1 MNCYIVI
8 KQKQAIEPDKRCEE
22 TLNTHYQG
30 KEVNQKPLHAAQI
43 QVCDRL
49 ERWVHCSGS
58 KLIGG
63 YQKSEG
69 RLLEATEAF
78 QG

>member
-8 KQKQAIEPDKRCEE
+8 KQKQAIEPDKRCKEP
-22 TLNTHYQG
+22 LNTHYQG
-30 KEVNQKPLHAAQI
+30 KEVNQKMLHTAQI

-49 ERWVHCSGS
+49 ERWVHYTGG

-78 QG
+78 QE